1 MCVEQNF
8 ILGQKQDEFCFSLI
22 YLPTLDGDSGLETST
37 WWLSDDVISL
47 MTPPPPPVVP
57 EAPVCW
63 VRGWGEGSPCGSQS
77 SPVVSL
83 ITPGTV
89 GELSQCSESNIFT
102 TDTGTDRAPV
112 SKDFSVSH
120 CLFSLSLTLL
130 IFSTSMLPSNRV
142 WEYIRARTAMWIFIP
157 FLAAGWNHLAFRI
170 RMSFIC
176 AGMSQWAAVETQTR
190 LAQLLSQ
197 LFIYRRRS

>member
-1 MCVEQNF
+1 MCVEQNC
-8 ILGQKQDEFCFSLI
+8 ILGQKQDEFCFSFI
-22 YLPTLDGDSGLETST
+22 SLPTLDGDSGWVLAVFKILFTVVRNIYLVAE
-37 WWLSDDVISL
+37 WWRYFFK
-47 MTPPPPPVVP
+47 PPRP
-57 EAPVCW
+57 
-63 VRGWGEGSPCGSQS
+63 QS

-120 CLFSLSLTLL
+120 CLFSLSLSLL

>member
-1 MCVEQNF
+1 MCVEQNC
-8 ILGQKQDEFCFSLI
+8 ILGQKQDEFCFSFI
-22 YLPTLDGDSGLETST
+22 YLPTLDGDSGWVLAVFKIFFTVVRNIYLVAE
-37 WWLSDDVISL
+37 WWRYFFK
-47 MTPPPPPVVP
+47 PPPAPP
-57 EAPVCW
+57 
-63 VRGWGEGSPCGSQS
+63 QS

-120 CLFSLSLTLL
+120 CLFSLSLSLL